1 MTENIRLLTVRDGRK
16 KEDAP
21 MFYITGD
28 THGDFRRYYDFMAQQ
43 KPTEQ
48 DTMIVLGDAGLNF
61 YGNEIDE
68 RKKDFVNSFSFTTFC
83 VHGNHEM
90 RPANIPTYKTRE
102 YCGGIVW
109 YEEQYPRILFAKDGE
124 VYHFEE
130 YTCIVIGGA
139 YSVDKYYRL
148 AYELPWFADEQPSE
162 EIKAYTEAQLAR
174 LGNQLDIVLS
184 HTCPI
189 SYEPTETF
197 IPGLNQ
203 ALIDKS
209 TEQWL
214 GVIEEKIHYKRW
226 YCGHYHT
233 IKKIDNMRF
242 LYENICQ
249 LGE

>member
-1 MTENIRLLTVRDGRK
+1 
-16 KEDAP
+16 
-21 MFYITGD
+21 MFYIAGD

-68 RKKDFVNSFSFTTFC
+68 RKKDFVNSFPFTTFC

-90 RPANIPTYKTRE
+90 RPKNIPTYKTRE

-174 LGNQLDIVLS
+174 LGNQLEIVLS

-214 GVIEEKIHYKRW
+214 GVIEEKSIINAGIAGIIIQLRRSIT
-226 YCGHYHT
+226 CDSCM
-233 IKKIDNMRF
+233 KISVGW
-242 LYENICQ
+242 ESEE
-249 LGE
+249 GGSATS